1 MYKKPC
7 CCYGASNFAPQVV
20 YLILVVSILWAN
32 SRYIITAGNRWIEP
46 ALLDRPKTLW
56 CSSLIKWL
64 CTYKNV
70 IDTDVERL
78 QSGNTVLPLSV
89 SEADGLSWADQS
101 NVQPSTSVL
110 LPCYINHSC
119 IYRFSFSIET
129 GSMYQPYA
137 SHFFRFL
144 ANS

>member
-1 MYKKPC
+1 M
-7 CCYGASNFAPQVV
+7 
-20 YLILVVSILWAN
+20 
-32 SRYIITAGNRWIEP
+32 
-46 ALLDRPKTLW
+46 
-56 CSSLIKWL
+56 
-64 CTYKNV
+64 
-70 IDTDVERL
+70 
-78 QSGNTVLPLSV
+78 LPLSV

-144 ANS
+144 ANSWNIYKNYFRRYILLSTKELPTCTTIRTTGPKGGVETVLNLNLKHILGDI

>member
-1 MYKKPC
+1 M
-7 CCYGASNFAPQVV
+7 
-20 YLILVVSILWAN
+20 
-32 SRYIITAGNRWIEP
+32 
-46 ALLDRPKTLW
+46 
-56 CSSLIKWL
+56 WL

-144 ANS
+144 TNSWNSYKNYFRRYILLSTKELTPCTTIRTTGPKSGVETVLNVNLKHFFGEV